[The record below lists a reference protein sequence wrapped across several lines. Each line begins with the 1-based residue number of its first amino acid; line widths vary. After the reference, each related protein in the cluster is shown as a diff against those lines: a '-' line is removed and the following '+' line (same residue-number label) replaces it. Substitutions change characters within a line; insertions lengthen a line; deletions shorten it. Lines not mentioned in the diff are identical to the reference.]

1 MYLLRIMAGT
11 IFNLIGV
18 LVLYKGIKI
27 CRSKGMGEGFIDL
40 IISLAFILIGLLV
53 WTGFI
58 A

>member
-1 MYLLRIMAGT
+1 MAGT
-11 IFNLIGV
+11 IFNLIGM

-40 IISLAFILIGLLV
+40 VISLAFILIGLLV
-53 WTGFI
+53 WTGYI